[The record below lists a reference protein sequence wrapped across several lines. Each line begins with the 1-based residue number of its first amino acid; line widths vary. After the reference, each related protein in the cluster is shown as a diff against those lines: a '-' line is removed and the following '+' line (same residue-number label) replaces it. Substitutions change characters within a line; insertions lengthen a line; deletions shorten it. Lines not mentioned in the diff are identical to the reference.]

1 MSGAGNALQEDGRI
15 LIDRLARSVGG
26 KETLRF
32 MIAGGW
38 NTLFGYLAF
47 VFVFSLFSRW
57 LGLHWSIVVA
67 YLIALPQS
75 FLVQRY
81 FVFRASRRAWKK
93 QFYRFSIA
101 NTVAFLLNII
111 LVPVVISKSGLIPV
125 VAQALFTLVLAVA
138 MYLAHKKFSFN

>member
-1 MSGAGNALQEDGRI
+1 MSGAGNAFQEDGGI
-15 LIDRLARSVGG
+15 FIDRWVRSVGG

-47 VFVFSLFSRW
+47 VLVFFLFSRW
-57 LGLHWSIVVA
+57 LGLYWVIVIA
-67 YLIALPQS
+67 YVIALPQS

-81 FVFRASRRAWKK
+81 FVFRASHRAWRR
-93 QFYRFSIA
+93 QFYRFSIV
-101 NTVAFLLNII
+101 NTATFLLNMT

-125 VAQALFTLVLAVA
+125 VAQALFTLVLAVV